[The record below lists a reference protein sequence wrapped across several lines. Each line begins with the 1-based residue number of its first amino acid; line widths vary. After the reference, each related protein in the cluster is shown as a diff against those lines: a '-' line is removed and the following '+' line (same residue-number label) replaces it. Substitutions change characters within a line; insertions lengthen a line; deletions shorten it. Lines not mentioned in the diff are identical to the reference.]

1 MRVLPSTS
9 GSSIWVVAGEGCNAG
24 TDLPDCQER
33 RGALFDSSASSTRV
47 QKGIYEL
54 PLQAEEIFGY
64 SGNGQFAFDQI
75 TLGGNGAGGPVL
87 NNTIFGGIATK
98 DFFIGT
104 MGLTPWGVN
113 FTDFNNP
120 VPSLLTSLRDAGY
133 ITSNSW
139 GYSAGGFHSPKQTFG
154 SLTFGGYDASRFV
167 PNNLT
172 FTRGED
178 IARDLLIGV
187 QTITSGTDSLLPEGV
202 IAMIDSTVAQIW
214 LPNEACQRFEEVF
227 GLVWDETVDLY
238 LVNDTL
244 HRKLVDEDPSITFT
258 IGSNTKSSDIINI
271 VMPYGA
277 FDLTAD
283 WPLTTNGTSRY
294 FPLRRAANASQIVL
308 GRTFL
313 QEA

>member
-9 GSSIWVVAGEGCNAG
+9 GSSIWIVVEEGCNVE
-24 TDLPDCQER
+24 TDPKDCQES
-33 RGALFDSSASSTRV
+33 RGGVFDITASSTWV

-54 PLQAEEIFGY
+54 PLQAEEIWGY
-64 SGNGQFAFDQI
+64 SGNGQFGFDQI
-75 TLGGNGAGGPVL
+75 ILGGNGAGGPEL
-87 NNTIFGGIATK
+87 SNTILSGIATK

-113 FTDFNNP
+113 FTTFNNP
-120 VPSLLTSLRDAGY
+120 IPSLLTSLKNTGY
-133 ITSNSW
+133 IDSNSW
-139 GYSAGGFHSPKQTFG
+139 AYTAGAHYSPKQTFG

-172 FTRGED
+172 ITRGAD
-178 IARDLLIGV
+178 IARDLLVGI

-202 IAMIDSTVAQIW
+202 VAMIDSTVAQIW
-214 LPNEACQRFEEVF
+214 LPLEACQRFEEVF
-227 GLVWDETVDLY
+227 GLAWDATVELY

-244 HRKLVDEDPSITFT
+244 RTRLVDEDPSITFT
-258 IGSNTKSSDIINI
+258 IGSTPTSGEVINV
-271 VMPYGA
+271 VMPYSA

-283 WPLTTNGTSRY
+283 WPLTTNGTASY
-294 FPLRRAANASQIVL
+294 FPLRRAANASQVVL
-308 GRTFL
+308 GRPFL

>member
-9 GSSIWVVAGEGCNAG
+9 GSSIWVVVEEGCNAE
-24 TDLPDCQER
+24 TDPQDCPER
-33 RGALFDSSASSTRV
+33 RGGLFDSSASSTWV

-54 PLQAEEIFGY
+54 PLQAEEALGY

-75 TLGGNGAGGPVL
+75 KLGGNGAGGPGL
-87 NNTIFGGIATK
+87 NNTVLGGIATK

-120 VPSLLTSLRDAGY
+120 VPSLLTSLRNASY

-139 GYSAGGFHSPKQTFG
+139 AYTAGGHYSPKQTFG

-167 PNNLT
+167 PNTLT
-172 FTRGED
+172 LTRGED
-178 IARDLLIGV
+178 VARDLLVGV

-202 IAMIDSTVAQIW
+202 VAMIDSTAAQIW

-227 GLVWDETVDLY
+227 GLVWDESVELY

-244 HRKLVDEDPSITFT
+244 HQKLVDEDPSITFT
-258 IGSNTKSSDIINI
+258 IGSTTTSSDIINI
-271 VMPYGA
+271 VLPYGA
-277 FDLTAD
+277 FDLVAD